1 MRVYMEILLFL
12 SESRYKGKKFES
24 RQKNKDLCS
33 KKNFRTHSI
42 NSLITRLF
50 PISDTIFSTFFFSV
64 RVDFLTALRF
74 PNSDPLPGLAVSG

>member
-1 MRVYMEILLFL
+1 MEILLFL
-12 SESRYKGKKFES
+12 SESRCKGKKLES
-24 RQKNKDLCS
+24 RQKNNDLCS

-50 PISDTIFSTFFFSV
+50 PISDKILSTFFFSAKV
-64 RVDFLTALRF
+64 NFLTALRF

>member
-1 MRVYMEILLFL
+1 MEILLFL

-24 RQKNKDLCS
+24 RQKNNDLCS